1 MNTLFSSYN
10 YWFMYRKNISKN
22 ILLGAAIGDA
32 LGVPVEFKSRQTLKD
47 NPITDMIGF
56 GTYNMPPGTFSD
68 DSSLMF
74 CLAESLCNGLDL
86 NDISENFQK
95 WMHEGYW
102 TADGEVFDVG
112 IATRKAINKL
122 RVAKNPTEAGST
134 AETDNGNGSLMRI
147 LPLAVFLKDLSID
160 ERCKIIKDVSSI
172 THAHNRS
179 VLACI
184 YYVEFA
190 LNLLEAE
197 SLEEAY
203 LNTNFWLKIYL
214 ETNNEYQA
222 EYPFF
227 KRILNGDLITI
238 SEDDIKSTGYV
249 IDTLEA
255 AIWCLLHSNS
265 YHECVLKAV
274 NLGNDTDTIACVAG
288 GIAGIY
294 YDYES
299 IPKHWVEQL
308 ARLRDILDLAHR
320 LEEKYERI
328 EL

>member
-112 IATRKAINKL
+112 IATRKAINRL
-122 RVAKNPTEAGST
+122 RVVKHPTEAGST
-134 AETDNGNGSLMRI
+134 AERDNGNGSLMRI
-147 LPLAVFLKDLSID
+147 LPLAVYAKDLSID
-160 ERCKIIKDVSSI
+160 ERCEIVKQVSSI
-172 THAHNRS
+172 THAHSRS

-184 YYVEFA
+184 YYIEFA
-190 LNLLEAE
+190 LNILEAE
-197 SLEEAY
+197 TIEEAY
-203 LNTNFWLKIYL
+203 LNTNFWLRIYL
-214 ETNNEYQA
+214 EENTEYQT
-222 EYPFF
+222 ESIYFE
-227 KRILNGDLITI
+227 RILNGSLLEL
-238 SEDDIKSTGYV
+238 SENEIKSSGYV
-249 IDTLEA
+249 IDSLEA

-265 YHECVLKAV
+265 YEECILKAV
-274 NLGNDTDTIACVAG
+274 NLGEDTDTIACIAG
-288 GIAGIY
+288 GIAGVF
-294 YDYES
+294 YDVKT
-299 IPKHWVEQL
+299 IPEHWINQL
-308 ARLRDILDLAHR
+308 ARKEDILNLANR
-320 LEEKYERI
+320 LNEKYEF
-328 EL
+328 